1 MLPQQS
7 LSVLSMTRNIFVRRA
22 WSSVRVVGVL
32 MLWAMTTAMAGSP
45 CRVEQTSQ
53 TTSPMMVRILVGD
66 CSDED
71 RRSLAIS
78 AQDVFVAL
86 QLGQGVELDGV
97 TLTGDLM
104 LDDLPLEPIPDE
116 DQLPAFVRER
126 FDRETLTEVRVVKG
140 PLILRHVEVQGVLAT
155 NLLNRGYVIVQG
167 PVSITGS
174 TFQRSLDFSRT
185 IFQDSVDF
193 SENIIGYEGFFIQAV
208 FLNHANFSHTA
219 FGTHS
224 RFHKAVFAGNALFQD
239 AEFHGIAELLEVGF
253 EKEADFSHAHFAQG
267 TGFSGSQFREV
278 PNFSDAT
285 FERETYFRFS
295 QFEKGANF
303 RGGVFLMAADFTE
316 ATFGGESDF
325 SRVVFEEPPQFTDK
339 GLANQ
344 FRFSNGLQ
352 DPKKQVGLFVLAGLF
367 LVFLYFLWRKK
378 KST

>member
-1 MLPQQS
+1 
-7 LSVLSMTRNIFVRRA
+7 MTRNILVSQA
-22 WSSVRVVGVL
+22 WASVRVVGVL
-32 MLWAMTTAMAGSP
+32 MVWAMTTAMAGGP

-53 TTSPMMVRILVGD
+53 TTSPMMVRILIGD

-71 RRSLAIS
+71 RRLLAIS

-97 TLTGDLM
+97 MLTGDLM

-126 FDRETLTEVRVVKG
+126 FDRESLIEVRVVKG
-140 PLILRHVEVQGVLAT
+140 PLILRDVEVEGVLAT

-193 SENIIGYEGFFIQAV
+193 SENTIGYEGFFIQAV
-208 FLNHANFSHTA
+208 FLKNANFTHTA

-224 RFHKAVFAGNALFQD
+224 RFHKAVFAGDVLFQE
-239 AEFHGIAELLEVGF
+239 AVFHGIAEFLEVGF
-253 EKEADFSHAHFAQG
+253 EKEADFSNARFVQG
-267 TGFSGSQFREV
+267 TGFSGSHFREV
-278 PNFSDAT
+278 PNFSEAT

-295 QFEKGANF
+295 KFAKGANF
-303 RGGVFLMAADFTE
+303 RGGVFRKAADFTE

-325 SRVVFEEPPQFTDK
+325 SSVVFEEPPQFTDE

-344 FRFSNGLQ
+344 FRSLNGLQ
-352 DPKKQVGLFVLAGLF
+352 DPKNQAGLFVIAGLF
-367 LVFLYFLWRKK
+367 LVFFYFLLRKK
-378 KST
+378 RSK